1 MDMSSLDSN
10 ILNEF
15 LILSFIQ
22 KKKKLQLRK
31 NLLKIIGH
39 ALHQSLIINQIID
52 ISGWF
57 QIIWIQLL
65 DSISLYFAYC
75 FCVNY

>member
-52 ISGWF
+52 ISG
-57 QIIWIQLL
+57 
-65 DSISLYFAYC
+65 
-75 FCVNY
+75 